1 MPLSLD
7 ELNSHLF
14 KCADIIRD
22 AIDPT
27 DYKEYILPLVYYKTI
42 SDEFENQYQDNI
54 DEYGKQ
60 IARDPDLYD
69 VPVVPEGHTWDDICA
84 ITDNVDK
91 ALNEA
96 FEALIKK
103 NPELEGA
110 FRVDFVNANGLNDDR
125 LTELM
130 DHLNK
135 YDFDRTSIPPDLLG
149 DAFRD
154 LIHHFAEEEGKR
166 GGQFYTPPEISKLS
180 IALLNDFEDGDEF
193 HDPTV
198 GSAGMLVDAARYYR
212 EEQDK
217 DPSELRLTG
226 QEINLDIAAIA
237 RLNLS
242 IHDLNDEIARGD
254 SLLDPQFTQNGEL
267 ERFDYVVSNFPFS
280 MDWPKDELRNDQYER
295 FNWSDKLPRA
305 DRGDYAFI
313 MHIAKHLKRPNLD
326 GTGGKAAIIIPHGV
340 LFRKHE
346 MAYRKYMLEHDLVE
360 AIIGLPEKLFPN
372 TAIPSAILVLNT
384 DKPTEKE
391 GEVQFI
397 HAADPDFYE
406 ERKSQNKLTEDG
418 IDRIVSLVQDN
429 ATRYSISKTAQIEE
443 IRENDYNLNITFYVD
458 GVDFREGQAL
468 NRGLSK
474 LDEVSYDGQLNLK
487 ANSTFD
493 AILGRV
499 IQKLDNTVL
508 VLGNYEGAHKA
519 ELVRVKRALEERGY
533 EAHLFEDLPDFPG
546 QDLSGS
552 VATAMRLVGFCVMV
566 DRQASGHIDEYRL
579 AEKQRTILARLVSN
593 EGGSTRMIGGS
604 EHVDVNYIKTFEF
617 GLYPQEVLDEAVDW
631 ADQMQEKRE
640 QVYSDLYEWRD

>member
-1 MPLSLD
+1 MSLSLD
-7 ELNSHLF
+7 QLDSHLF

-22 AIDPT
+22 AVDST

-42 SDEFENQYQDNI
+42 SDEFENQYQNNLE
-54 DEYGKQ
+54 EYDKQ
-60 IARDPDLYD
+60 TARTPDHYD
-69 VPVVPEGHTWDDICA
+69 VPVVPEGHTWNDIREV
-84 ITDNVDK
+84 TDNVDQ

-96 FEALIKK
+96 FAALIET
-103 NPELEGA
+103 NPELKGA
-110 FRVDFVNANGLNDDR
+110 FRVDFVNASRLNDDR
-125 LTELM
+125 LTRLLN
-130 DHLNK
+130 HLSE
-135 YDFDRTSIPPDLLG
+135 YDLDRTSVSPDLLG
-149 DAFRD
+149 SAFRD

-166 GGQFYTPPEISKLS
+166 GGQFYTPPEISKLCIS
-180 IALLNDFEDGDEF
+180 LLDDFEAGDGF

-198 GSAGMLVDAARYYR
+198 GSAGMLVEAARYYR

-226 QEINLDIAAIA
+226 QEINPDIAAIA

-242 IHDLNDEIARGD
+242 IHGLTDEIARED
-254 SLLDPQFTQNGEL
+254 SLSDPQFIKDGEL

-280 MDWPKDELRNDQYER
+280 LHWPKDELRNDQYER

-326 GTGGKAAIIIPHGV
+326 GAGGKAAIVIPHGV

-346 MAYRKYMLEHDLVE
+346 MEYREYMLEHDLVE

-391 GEVQFI
+391 GEVQFV

-406 ERKSQNKLTEDG
+406 ERRGQNRLTGDG
-418 IDRIVSLVQDN
+418 IDRIVSLVQDS
-429 ATRYSISKTAQIEE
+429 ATRYSMSKTAQIEE

-508 VLGNYEGAHKA
+508 VLGSYEGAHKA

-593 EGGSTRMIGGS
+593 GGGSTRMIGGS

-617 GLYPQEVLDEAVDW
+617 GLEPKEVLDEAVDW
-631 ADQMQEKRE
+631 ANQLQEKRE
-640 QVYSDLYEWRD
+640 QVYGDLYEWRE